1 MAVSLAQLSVALR
14 ITVDATATVPEPENG
29 ILTRIQSWAESEIAG
44 RAPNAPA
51 NYQDQALVVLAG
63 YVHDRPP
70 VERGGAYANAW
81 EHSGASDILRRWVNR
96 RGFLLDNDPEDSS
109 MSTTTTVDQTAR
121 DAAAAARE
129 AAAQANQNLVD
140 QDGVQ
145 GIVDRDVESWALLKN
160 RNEKIPATKLPDASS
175 TTTPSP
181 SRSSTILHEDVRLP
195 APARA
200 MRIGWNQSRA
210 ITAAVFTRANQ
221 HPIDGAVLGTTTGL
235 EVPPAPPAL
244 AGDQTLYLAVWIEG
258 DGDDDTVIR
267 FGDDATDSMAPYGG
281 PNKMP
286 MALEVNG
293 VAGHYHVTRER
304 LSHDTTRRLSVQI
317 PGDMILGE
325 RDVAAW
331 ALTGNTDPIPADKLT
346 NVPAGAGGG
355 SAPVELGTVAK
366 ADSTTTTSYRRWTLT
381 LTRGDFAGYSGLRML
396 ISVGAIRLWSPT
408 FQLPDPL
415 SSTTF
420 AWAGW
425 STGDVVNRLHCALV
439 VLPGTTVLARMDAYP
454 VDATSTIAIGGP
466 QAVASL
472 YGVS

>member
-1 MAVSLAQLSVALR
+1 MAVTLAQLSVALR
-14 ITVDATATVPEPENG
+14 ITVDATATVPEPAAG
-29 ILTRIQSWAESEIAG
+29 ILTRIQSWATAEISG
-44 RAPNAPA
+44 RAPGAPD
-51 NYQDQALVVLAG
+51 NYADQALVLLAG
-63 YVHDRPP
+63 YVYDRPP
-70 VERGGAYANAW
+70 AERGSAFANAW
-81 EHSGASDILRRWVNR
+81 ENSGTSDILRRWVNR
-96 RGFLLDNDPEDSS
+96 RGFLLDNDPEDSD

-129 AAAQANQNLVD
+129 AADHANQNLVD

-175 TTTPSP
+175 TTAPSSGRP
-181 SRSSTILHEDVRLP
+181 STILHEDVRLP

-200 MRIGWNQSRA
+200 MRIGWNQARTIPES
-210 ITAAVFTRANQ
+210 VFTRAGQ
-221 HPIDGAVLGTTTGL
+221 HPIDGAVQGMTMGL
-235 EVPPAPPAL
+235 EVPPAPPAI
-244 AGDQTLYLAVWIEG
+244 ASDETLYLAVWIEG

-267 FGDDATDSMAPYGG
+267 FEADDVTDSFG
-281 PNKMP
+281 MP

-293 VAGHYHVTRER
+293 TAGHYHVTRER
-304 LSHDTTRRLSVQI
+304 VTHDTTRRLSIQL

-325 RDVAAW
+325 SDVAAW
-331 ALTGNTDPIPADKLT
+331 ARTGDDTPIPADKL
-346 NVPAGAGGG
+346 PAPAGGG
-355 SAPVELGTVAK
+355 GGAAPVELGTVAK
-366 ADSTTTTSYRRWTLT
+366 ADSTTTTSYRRWSLT
-381 LTRGDFAGYSGLRML
+381 LARGDFAGYSGLRML

-420 AWAGW
+420 SWVGW
-425 STGDVVNRLHCALV
+425 STGDTVNRLHCALA

-466 QAVASL
+466 QAAASL
-472 YGVS
+472 YGVA